1 MRYQAALHSVHYP
14 YTPFFRKLQ
23 GFFSV
28 LCKTYLRPASLY
40 AKVEKKL
47 AFLCKCVYYNPTR
60 GVAQPGR
67 VLALGARCRM
77 FKSCRPD
84 QIRQYYSC
92 VCGQGCRGL
101 ADDVGQDYFEVV
113 VSDVPQGPC
122 RYVLNQNWAIPE
134 GIYLNNAVDSAEDGS
149 DCREENNTIAFVFD
163 ATLGRASDD
172 SDDDA
177 EADNCR

>member
-1 MRYQAALHSVHYP
+1 
-14 YTPFFRKLQ
+14 
-23 GFFSV
+23 
-28 LCKTYLRPASLY
+28 
-40 AKVEKKL
+40 
-47 AFLCKCVYYNPTR
+47 
-60 GVAQPGR
+60 
-67 VLALGARCRM
+67 M